1 MVWGALLL
9 SQKGKH
15 EQTQTHTNNVVH
27 KVISSARKMG
37 RGGQEGEVLESRAG
51 IREEGS
57 NI

>member
-9 SQKGKH
+9 SQKGKY

-27 KVISSARKMG
+27 KVISSTRKMG
-37 RGGQEGEVLESRAG
+37 RGVQEGEVLESRVG
-51 IREEGS
+51 VREEGS